1 MFVMLFYDRM
11 QIDYQEENEENSGGG
26 ENSTQ
31 GHTIA
36 GKKDGHGKLKP
47 FDFFFHGSADGFSR
61 RQI

>member
-1 MFVMLFYDRM
+1 MLFYDRM

-36 GKKDGHGKLKP
+36 GKKMAMA
-47 FDFFFHGSADGFSR
+47 S
-61 RQI
+61 